1 MAVGIAWMLR
11 SGKHGIKNPLPL
23 ISNDLGH
30 TINYSLFSFVK
41 WELQFVPQRFNFN
54 TKE

>member
-1 MAVGIAWMLR
+1 MAIGIAWMLR

-30 TINYSLFSFVK
+30 TIQLTIHFSR
-41 WELQFVPQRFNFN
+41 L
-54 TKE
+54 